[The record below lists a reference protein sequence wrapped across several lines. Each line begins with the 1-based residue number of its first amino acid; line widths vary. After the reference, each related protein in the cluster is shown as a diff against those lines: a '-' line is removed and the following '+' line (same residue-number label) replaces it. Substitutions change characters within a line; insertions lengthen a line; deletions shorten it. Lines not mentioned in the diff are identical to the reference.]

1 MEEDKPLPEGAPE
14 NNNLNNP
21 KNNQQAEE
29 IIPAEATAL
38 PNEKTV
44 TTKLLTNN
52 EQTSTEQDMEVHHH
66 AHDPAAPHHKKN
78 WKSYFWEFLMLFL
91 AVSLGAYVENTRE
104 SMLHKKEMKSQ
115 LSSMLSDL
123 QSDIILFDSVTDRNS
138 NGAQMA
144 DSLVEMLHSDIT
156 NTTEIYFAA
165 RIVTANLGYYY
176 TNSKS
181 FDQLKTAGLLRYIK
195 SKDLLDSI
203 GSYYASF
210 QWLSNQIDLIR
221 LKMDE
226 IHKGN
231 TRLFDSYVF
240 QQMTMNI
247 KIVSNSGLGGRRT
260 SISKPLIKPSLLSA
274 DVKDINTVSLN
285 YHYYSTTIKF
295 YIRNAIALQN
305 RAKVLIE
312 MIKKDYSFK

>member
-1 MEEDKPLPEGAPE
+1 
-14 NNNLNNP
+14 
-21 KNNQQAEE
+21 
-29 IIPAEATAL
+29 
-38 PNEKTV
+38 
-44 TTKLLTNN
+44 
-52 EQTSTEQDMEVHHH
+52 MEVH
-66 AHDPAAPHHKKN
+66 AHSHTARKK
-78 WKSYFWEFLMLFL
+78 WTHYFWEFIMLFL
-91 AVSLGAYVENTRE
+91 AVSLGFYAENTRE
-104 SMLHKKEMKSQ
+104 TILHKKEVKTQ
-115 LSSMLSDL
+115 LNSMLSDL
-123 QSDIILFDSVTDRNS
+123 QSDISLFDSVTARNS
-138 NGAQMA
+138 YGAEMA

-195 SKDLLDSI
+195 DKALLDSI
-203 GSYYASF
+203 GNYYASF
-210 QWLSNQIDLIR
+210 QWLANQIDLLR

-226 IHKGN
+226 VHKGN

-247 KIVSNSGLGGRRT
+247 QIMGISGLGGQRT
-260 SISKPLIKPSLLSA
+260 MISKPLVKPSLLSA

-295 YIRNAIALQN
+295 YIRNAIALEN
-305 RAKVLIE
+305 RAKGLIE
-312 MIKKDYSFK
+312 MIKKEYHFD